1 MSLWTN
7 KRLTMN
13 KIVKP
18 RLVAAA
24 LREVLYSLALRKSS
38 LEDKYTMLK
47 LYDARIDIKGPN
59 DEWNVVDLTQ
69 CNPGVIHASKIKAEA
84 WLRKLA

>member
-1 MSLWTN
+1 MESL
-7 KRLTMN
+7 

-18 RLVAAA
+18 KPLAAA
-24 LREVLYSLALRKSS
+24 LREVLYQLALRKPT
-38 LEDKYTMLK
+38 LEDKYAMLK

-59 DEWNVVDLTQ
+59 DKWNLVDLTQ

-84 WLRKLA
+84 WLRKLS